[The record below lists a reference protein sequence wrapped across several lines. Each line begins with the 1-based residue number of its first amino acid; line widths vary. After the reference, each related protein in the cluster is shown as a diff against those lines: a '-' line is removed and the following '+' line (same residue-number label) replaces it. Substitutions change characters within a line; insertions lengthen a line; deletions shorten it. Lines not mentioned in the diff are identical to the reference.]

1 MKAAKK
7 RIHPIDAMR
16 EEAKEIVKQLASRKR
31 KLPKTVRGRK
41 ESKEITAQIAYLRK
55 VLSPRPRRSL

>member
-1 MKAAKK
+1 MKK

-31 KLPKTVRGRK
+31 KLPKTAQGRRDA
-41 ESKEITAQIAYLRK
+41 KEITAQIDYLRK
-55 VLSPRPRRSL
+55 VLSPRARRSL